1 MLFRSEQTNKKMP
14 YIQTTLLI
22 YELIKLNSKIN
33 GNNVKIEER
42 SGERKDRYS
51 SLGYNYWVARQIEIK
66 QKPQNNNKTN
76 IRSITSHVRKPKIYS
91 N

>member
-1 MLFRSEQTNKKMP
+1 MP

-33 GNNVKIEER
+33 GNNVKIEEQ

-51 SLGYNYWVARQIEIK
+51 SLGYNYWVARQIEIM

-76 IRSITSHVRKPKIYS
+76 VSSLTALARKPKLYS
-91 N
+91 H

>member
-1 MLFRSEQTNKKMP
+1 MP

-33 GNNVKIEER
+33 GNNVKIEEQ

-51 SLGYNYWVARQIEIK
+51 SLGYNYWVARQIEIM
-66 QKPQNNNKTN
+66 QKPKNNKN
-76 IRSITSHVRKPKIYS
+76 IHSTILSMARRPSIVRLY
-91 N
+91 